1 MFGGQSGQMGVA
13 LADEV
18 YELTIAQEND
28 PKQWTEL
35 DVANWLEKMGCN
47 QYVET
52 FKQNLVNGEL
62 LLTLTENDLAAHLG
76 VSKYRFNSPLIG
88 KSNAK
93 IYSTTIT

>member
-35 DVANWLEKMGCN
+35 DVKNWLEKMGCN
-47 QYVET
+47 QYVEA

-62 LLTLTENDLAAHLG
+62 LLTLTETDLKTHLG
-76 VSKYRFNSPLIG
+76 VSKFYNNILLG
-88 KSNAK
+88 GE
-93 IYSTTIT
+93 Y